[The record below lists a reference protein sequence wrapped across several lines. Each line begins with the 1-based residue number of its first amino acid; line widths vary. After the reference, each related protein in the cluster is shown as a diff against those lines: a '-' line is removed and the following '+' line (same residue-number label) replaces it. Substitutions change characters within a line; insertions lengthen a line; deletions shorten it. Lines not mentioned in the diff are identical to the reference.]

1 MPKLPKIPKLSKMAG
16 PSSLRQVWG
25 VLKRV
30 PGGGKV
36 MGALIGR
43 MAPYTGT
50 IRPEV
55 LELDLGRARV
65 AMRDRKAVRNHLNC
79 LHAIALM
86 NLGEASTG
94 SAMMYSM
101 PVGARAIITHLGMEY
116 RKKARGTIVAEAT
129 CPVPSSTERKEYVF
143 SADLKDSHGDVVAVA
158 TARWLVGPAK

>member
-101 PVGARAIITHLGMEY
+101 PDGARAIITHLGMEY